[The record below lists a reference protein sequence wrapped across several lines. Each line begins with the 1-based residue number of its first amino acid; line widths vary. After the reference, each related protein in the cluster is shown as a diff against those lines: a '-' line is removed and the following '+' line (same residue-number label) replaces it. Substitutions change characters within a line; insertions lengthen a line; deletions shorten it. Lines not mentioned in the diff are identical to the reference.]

1 MVLIYGAWPSAL
13 GWIVVISWSFMLTT
27 GPNMGTTKRNIFCSK
42 YLIFNTRNYILSYD
56 CRLGLGLSGH
66 LKEKDTKQENLLILE
81 FTENC
86 EGPG

>member
-1 MVLIYGAWPSAL
+1 MGLIYGAWPSAL

-27 GPNMGTTKRNIFCSK
+27 GPNMGTTKTNIFCSK

-56 CRLGLGLSGH
+56 SRIGLGLSGH
-66 LKEKDTKQENLLILE
+66 LKERHETGKSFDPEE

-86 EGPG
+86 EV